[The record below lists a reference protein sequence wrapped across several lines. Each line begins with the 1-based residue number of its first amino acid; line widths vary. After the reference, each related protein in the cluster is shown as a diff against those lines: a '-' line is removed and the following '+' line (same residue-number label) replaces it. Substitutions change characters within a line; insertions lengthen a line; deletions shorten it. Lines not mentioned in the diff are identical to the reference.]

1 MGGWWLL
8 RQISR
13 NPRFAAVLFWVCEMI
28 KQEFAG
34 ATLYLGDCAGLLPAV
49 LAKNKVDAL
58 ISDPPYVLGASGAAL
73 GAGRKYL
80 QDIKNHIDTGFDVN
94 LLDNFENWFV
104 FCTKA
109 QLVDLFAQAERQ
121 NLRWQ
126 LLTWNKKNPTPLT
139 CNNYLPDTEYM
150 VHAFKKHVWESKTR
164 FVVGNVEKNPFD
176 HPTVKPLYV
185 MYKAIAS
192 ASAPGDLVLDPFMG
206 TGSTG
211 VAALQRGRRFIGIER
226 EPKYFDIACQRIE
239 HALAQGQLF

>member
-1 MGGWWLL
+1 MSKIEK
-8 RQISR
+8 R
-13 NPRFAAVLFWVCEMI
+13 
-28 KQEFAG
+28 EFAG

-49 LAKNKVDAL
+49 LAENKVDAL
-58 ISDPPYVLGASGAAL
+58 ISDPPYVLGAGGAGL
-73 GAGRKYL
+73 GGGRKYL
-80 QDIKNHIDTGFDVN
+80 QDIQNHIDTGFDIK
-94 LLDNFENWFV
+94 LLDNFDNWLV
-104 FCTKA
+104 FCAKA
-109 QLVDLFAQAERQ
+109 QLAGLFSQAEKQ
-121 NLRWQ
+121 DLRWQ
-126 LLTWNKKNPTPLT
+126 LLTWNKRNPTPLA

-150 VHAFKKHVWESKTR
+150 VHAFKKHIWESKTR

-185 MYKAIAS
+185 MHKAVAS

-226 EPKYFDIACQRIE
+226 EPKYFEIACQRIG

>member
-1 MGGWWLL
+1 MVMDKIVK
-8 RQISR
+8 RD
-13 NPRFAAVLFWVCEMI
+13 
-28 KQEFAG
+28 FAG

-49 LAKNKVDAL
+49 LAENKVDAL
-58 ISDPPYVLGASGAAL
+58 ISDPPYVIGAA
-73 GAGRKYL
+73 GAGIGGRRKYL
-80 QDIKNHIDTGFDVN
+80 QGIQGKIDSGFDMG
-94 LLDNFENWFV
+94 LLGAFDNWFV

-109 QLVDLFAQAERQ
+109 QLVGLFAQAEKQ
-121 NLRWQ
+121 DLRWQ
-126 LLTWNKKNPTPLT
+126 LLTWNKRNPTPLT
-139 CNNYLPDTEYM
+139 CGNYLPDTEYM
-150 VHAFKKHVWESKTR
+150 VHAFKKHTWESKTR

-211 VAALQRGRRFIGIER
+211 VAALQCGRRFIGIER

>member
-1 MGGWWLL
+1 M
-8 RQISR
+8 
-13 NPRFAAVLFWVCEMI
+13 ALFWVCEMI

-49 LAKNKVDAL
+49 LAENKVDAL
-58 ISDPPYVLGASGAAL
+58 ISDPPYELSAVGGGIGRQRQYMAA
-73 GAGRKYL
+73 
-80 QDIKNHIDTGFDVN
+80 IDRHLDGGFDVG
-94 LLDNFENWFV
+94 LLGQFENWFV

-150 VHAFKKHVWESKTR
+150 VHAFKKHIWESKTR

>member
-1 MGGWWLL
+1 
-8 RQISR
+8 
-13 NPRFAAVLFWVCEMI
+13 MI

-34 ATLYLGDCAGLLPAV
+34 ATLYLGDCSGLLPAV
-49 LAKNKVDAL
+49 LAENKVDAL
-58 ISDPPYVLGASGAAL
+58 ISDPPYSMKMGGGGIAAQRDYVGEITGKL
-73 GAGRKYL
+73 DA
-80 QDIKNHIDTGFDVN
+80 GFDIGM
-94 LLDNFENWFV
+94 LSGFDNWFV
-104 FCTKA
+104 FCAKD
-109 QLVDLFAQAERQ
+109 QLVGLFAQAERQ

-150 VHAFKKHVWESKTR
+150 VHAFKKHIWESKTR